1 MDIRVIVYRTKNISA
16 DDPTISISFSR
27 REKFLPLKEKY
38 FSRGLPFNPHS
49 FELLPLFQYT
59 TMDFRAISFSIGH
72 FSPPGT
78 ALKRKLHFFQSPCG
92 NRPFTRFMKSKIGF
106 SLNFRQTFPSTIP
119 SPSTSSRSVPTEPH
133 RSTGAPIRRAADKK
147 RTAPLGNRP
156 SFSAHAR
163 VRAPRRLKSGRRVLP
178 DERAPRSEP
187 RRERRGS
194 RDRSRRSRP

>member
-16 DDPTISISFSR
+16 DEPTISISFSG

-59 TMDFRAISFSIGH
+59 TMDFLVISFSIWH

-78 ALKRKLHFFQSPCG
+78 ARKRKLHFFQRLCD

-106 SLNFRQTFPSTIP
+106 SLNFRQTSSLTLPP
-119 SPSTSSRSVPTEPH
+119 PSTSSLSVPTEPH
-133 RSTGAPIRRAADKK
+133 RSTGVPVRRAADKK
-147 RTAPLGNRP
+147 TDGPSQKPSVFLCARPGARPDTLQIRKTRPARWAGASPGAPAGT
-156 SFSAHAR
+156 
-163 VRAPRRLKSGRRVLP
+163 PRIAWP
-178 DERAPRSEP
+178 IPT
-187 RRERRGS
+187 
-194 RDRSRRSRP
+194 